1 MALAGATGGDTLELK
16 NANGDS
22 LKQGTDYIVS
32 GKTYTITTKENIVIT
47 GGDPDATVRLESGDD
62 SNVTLD
68 NVTGLKALYAQTGYE
83 MNVTLVGEN
92 HVGYIYGSENGASQ
106 THIVIGGDGALTG
119 HHIGGEYNYDVVSAD
134 ITITGGTIELDG
146 LDGNSS
152 VGARYGAAIG
162 GGNPGGIAK
171 NITITGGEIT
181 VSSMYG
187 AGIGGG
193 SGGNAENI
201 IIEGGKITATS
212 ISGAAIGGGQ
222 KGSAKKI
229 TITGGT
235 VTANGDRGAGIGGGY
250 TGNAENI
257 NISGGTVT
265 ASAHGGAA
273 IGGGQYGGAKNI
285 TITGGTVTATT
296 SIQSSGLLSI
306 GAAIGGGGG
315 DNKSYTSVDIFI
327 PPVDGITIS
336 GGTVTAS
343 APVGVGFIGNA
354 VGCGFYYGSAYGFH
368 TSIATNVSISCGTY
382 TGSEL
387 VSSYIAE
394 GYKLVQNGTVWEVVP
409 NYVAQIG
416 DDKYYTLAE
425 AIAAVQ
431 NEEAITLLSDV
442 ELISTI
448 SVSKKLTIDL
458 AGHTITTPDVAAGP
472 GQSVNGTTIFSLENG
487 ADLTI
492 KDSVGGGK
500 VVPGSV
506 TNSNSSSADK
516 PAIGLEGSAKLT
528 VDNAAVE
535 GFRAINGRYAGG
547 AIETSMLFTGTIEIK
562 NGAVIRGGD
571 NEKSGITVDNYNNF
585 NCKTQGEAGVAI
597 DVSSG
602 TGTVIIENS
611 EIYGGNGLATN
622 GTQSEY
628 ISGGANFAYGAA
640 AIHNSSCA
648 LTITGSEVYGGS
660 SDLYNAYN
668 GTAAIVAGSGT
679 VCITGS
685 TIYGGDAA
693 KKATSGSYGV
703 GGTAIKGAPAEGSVI
718 EGCEIYGGAGGGSYP
733 GTCIEISGVT
743 NLVLKNCV
751 LSSGTAADYCVQ
763 RDQNYGSV
771 LWFKEKNTGI
781 ITLDNCTLKKNN
793 PFAITKAVITGNFG
807 AGSKFKVIGN
817 MTVYAMEEP
826 LITTE
831 NLSSISTTWLNAN
844 GEEGALVARGDGTFY
859 VPVPV
864 AQIDDD
870 KYYSLSEAVEAAASG
885 DTITM
890 IGDVKLLMNAGVDI
904 PAEKSIVIDLNGHKI
919 EGYAATGTTSY
930 VIQNRGILT
939 IKDSSENKSG
949 QIVSYATAPDLS
961 PVPGYASNTILNY
974 GHLTIDGAFVESKG
988 EGYAS
993 FAVDNDAENA
1003 QWRETFDKNVK
1014 LTLINGAKLRSNTSV
1029 TVRMYL
1035 DTEGDYNNVIDI
1047 DGADM
1052 GSLWVQDNAGATA
1065 AKGSLTIKESTFIY
1079 AITIGY
1085 ARVAKHVAVDIQDT
1099 TLTSLYY
1106 RLPDAEGNTLVFK
1119 NNKVQGYFQM
1129 TNPRKV
1135 ISDGLFANALYMDN
1149 SVAYPLS
1156 DYVADGCAV
1165 IANVD
1170 DSTKDAYPYA
1180 VSVPDADSAYCVV
1193 TQKQLEDALKNPAIQ
1208 NIILGADI
1216 HLSNYVTIPRP
1227 VVLDGNNKTISVG
1240 ENPNGL
1246 LLYLKSDN
1254 ITIRNI
1260 NVKGPRYGTRVVGI
1274 TVAHKD
1280 GGNGYTGIV
1289 IDNVTCEDARY
1300 GVYVNNK
1307 NSSVTITNS
1316 VFRNLNNGIGID
1328 GAADIRGNEFSN
1340 ISSNYIEV
1348 GAESTFS
1355 SEDYINLNS
1364 YDALPAIHRGSI
1376 KPAVAK
1382 IGGTYY
1388 ANLAEAVEATTP
1400 GAVIELVKDYSKDFT
1415 IESGWNIT
1423 VKVAEGKQFT
1433 GKVTNNGVLKIE
1445 GTITAGTFGGSGV
1458 YLTDVSGHVPSGYI
1472 CVDAG
1477 NGAYLVKPVS
1487 SNEAIDKVAEAL
1499 DKHGNEDPDAM
1510 DAIADAVNA
1519 VANVDNS
1526 ALAQNSGTM
1535 ENLSQLEAALLA
1547 HVDNIDIA
1555 IESDAPGLEIDVA
1568 NAALSAD
1575 VSEETTSSY
1584 DQEIKVNVKSTTEPD
1599 KATIAIILGKAG
1611 AEEDAAMIP
1620 LNISMERILKE
1631 KDTDTTTATEQI
1643 TVPTAPIV
1651 LTFKLP
1657 EGWDNCAL
1665 VYVNADGTVSD
1676 EVIPVFISDDG
1687 TTVTVILSH
1696 FSTYVLVETPPAK
1709 NENRYEII
1717 LIPDKTDVSAGDTIT
1732 YTVRL
1737 KHTSGGSDSFGFFSY
1752 VPAPENADLLELVG
1766 GAAASGVTYGKV
1778 GGSGPYQFVISTPT
1792 ELEVGETMDIGTLT
1806 YKVKAYETDNAK
1818 VEVKNDPAEETAITN
1833 PSYVVEASLSIT
1845 QDREV
1850 TYHII
1855 TVTFRY
1861 GDGTEETR
1869 FARYDQ
1875 AGLYAS
1881 LVAAYNGTTSDA
1893 PGLADDVQ
1901 GNGSVAGGTQYRLL
1915 DTNWHLSYDPTQS
1928 YTDGVAFRVNATYV
1942 VNRVEL
1948 VPITIPADVTLHA
1961 SVTVTT
1967 RDSQTY
1973 VDKGADLK
1981 FTVSAPV
1988 TGNKKDIVVQVNGA
2002 QVPANPSSVT
2012 DGTTVVT
2019 VDGNYVTGPVT
2030 FEITESVDMTAD
2042 DIGIFTSGSDSTLAY
2057 LKYSEYSGDDT
2068 LVLIKG
2074 KTGASYTLTDGQPQI
2089 FALPEG
2095 VYGAGYT
2102 HAVLVPKQ
2110 ETVSKEAMLAYL
2122 KSIGLIAT
2130 TMVNTPITYDWNTNG
2145 APGAKLADVQATY
2158 DFQSLQTLNWT
2169 PTDELLLKADVM
2181 NLMEGGNV
2189 YAEADYTEARD
2200 GHVSMADVNAFMYLY
2215 TQLAS

>member
-1 MALAGATGGDTLELK
+1 MIDAERSEPQAEIISALRKSVMGGHPL
-16 NANGDS
+16 
-22 LKQGTDYIVS
+22 
-32 GKTYTITTKENIVIT
+32 
-47 GGDPDATVRLESGDD
+47 
-62 SNVTLD
+62 
-68 NVTGLKALYAQTGYE
+68 
-83 MNVTLVGEN
+83 
-92 HVGYIYGSENGASQ
+92 
-106 THIVIGGDGALTG
+106 
-119 HHIGGEYNYDVVSAD
+119 
-134 ITITGGTIELDG
+134 
-146 LDGNSS
+146 
-152 VGARYGAAIG
+152 
-162 GGNPGGIAK
+162 
-171 NITITGGEIT
+171 
-181 VSSMYG
+181 
-187 AGIGGG
+187 
-193 SGGNAENI
+193 
-201 IIEGGKITATS
+201 
-212 ISGAAIGGGQ
+212 
-222 KGSAKKI
+222 
-229 TITGGT
+229 
-235 VTANGDRGAGIGGGY
+235 
-250 TGNAENI
+250 
-257 NISGGTVT
+257 
-265 ASAHGGAA
+265 
-273 IGGGQYGGAKNI
+273 
-285 TITGGTVTATT
+285 
-296 SIQSSGLLSI
+296 
-306 GAAIGGGGG
+306 
-315 DNKSYTSVDIFI
+315 
-327 PPVDGITIS
+327 
-336 GGTVTAS
+336 
-343 APVGVGFIGNA
+343 
-354 VGCGFYYGSAYGFH
+354 
-368 TSIATNVSISCGTY
+368 
-382 TGSEL
+382 
-387 VSSYIAE
+387 
-394 GYKLVQNGTVWEVVP
+394 
-409 NYVAQIG
+409 
-416 DDKYYTLAE
+416 
-425 AIAAVQ
+425 
-431 NEEAITLLSDV
+431 
-442 ELISTI
+442 
-448 SVSKKLTIDL
+448 
-458 AGHTITTPDVAAGP
+458 
-472 GQSVNGTTIFSLENG
+472 
-487 ADLTI
+487 
-492 KDSVGGGK
+492 
-500 VVPGSV
+500 
-506 TNSNSSSADK
+506 
-516 PAIGLEGSAKLT
+516 
-528 VDNAAVE
+528 
-535 GFRAINGRYAGG
+535 
-547 AIETSMLFTGTIEIK
+547 
-562 NGAVIRGGD
+562 
-571 NEKSGITVDNYNNF
+571 
-585 NCKTQGEAGVAI
+585 
-597 DVSSG
+597 
-602 TGTVIIENS
+602 
-611 EIYGGNGLATN
+611 
-622 GTQSEY
+622 Y
-628 ISGGANFAYGAA
+628 IS
-640 AIHNSSCA
+640 
-648 LTITGSEVYGGS
+648 E
-660 SDLYNAYN
+660 
-668 GTAAIVAGSGT
+668 
-679 VCITGS
+679 
-685 TIYGGDAA
+685 
-693 KKATSGSYGV
+693 
-703 GGTAIKGAPAEGSVI
+703 
-718 EGCEIYGGAGGGSYP
+718 
-733 GTCIEISGVT
+733 
-743 NLVLKNCV
+743 
-751 LSSGTAADYCVQ
+751 
-763 RDQNYGSV
+763 
-771 LWFKEKNTGI
+771 
-781 ITLDNCTLKKNN
+781 
-793 PFAITKAVITGNFG
+793 
-807 AGSKFKVIGN
+807 
-817 MTVYAMEEP
+817 
-826 LITTE
+826 
-831 NLSSISTTWLNAN
+831 
-844 GEEGALVARGDGTFY
+844 
-859 VPVPV
+859 
-864 AQIDDD
+864 
-870 KYYSLSEAVEAAASG
+870 
-885 DTITM
+885 
-890 IGDVKLLMNAGVDI
+890 
-904 PAEKSIVIDLNGHKI
+904 
-919 EGYAATGTTSY
+919 
-930 VIQNRGILT
+930 
-939 IKDSSENKSG
+939 
-949 QIVSYATAPDLS
+949 
-961 PVPGYASNTILNY
+961 
-974 GHLTIDGAFVESKG
+974 
-988 EGYAS
+988 
-993 FAVDNDAENA
+993 
-1003 QWRETFDKNVK
+1003 
-1014 LTLINGAKLRSNTSV
+1014 
-1029 TVRMYL
+1029 
-1035 DTEGDYNNVIDI
+1035 
-1047 DGADM
+1047 
-1052 GSLWVQDNAGATA
+1052 
-1065 AKGSLTIKESTFIY
+1065 
-1079 AITIGY
+1079 
-1085 ARVAKHVAVDIQDT
+1085 
-1099 TLTSLYY
+1099 
-1106 RLPDAEGNTLVFK
+1106 
-1119 NNKVQGYFQM
+1119 
-1129 TNPRKV
+1129 
-1135 ISDGLFANALYMDN
+1135 
-1149 SVAYPLS
+1149 
-1156 DYVADGCAV
+1156 
-1165 IANVD
+1165 
-1170 DSTKDAYPYA
+1170 
-1180 VSVPDADSAYCVV
+1180 
-1193 TQKQLEDALKNPAIQ
+1193 
-1208 NIILGADI
+1208 
-1216 HLSNYVTIPRP
+1216 
-1227 VVLDGNNKTISVG
+1227 
-1240 ENPNGL
+1240 
-1246 LLYLKSDN
+1246 
-1254 ITIRNI
+1254 
-1260 NVKGPRYGTRVVGI
+1260 
-1274 TVAHKD
+1274 
-1280 GGNGYTGIV
+1280 
-1289 IDNVTCEDARY
+1289 
-1300 GVYVNNK
+1300 
-1307 NSSVTITNS
+1307 
-1316 VFRNLNNGIGID
+1316 
-1328 GAADIRGNEFSN
+1328 
-1340 ISSNYIEV
+1340 
-1348 GAESTFS
+1348 
-1355 SEDYINLNS
+1355 
-1364 YDALPAIHRGSI
+1364 
-1376 KPAVAK
+1376 
-1382 IGGTYY
+1382 
-1388 ANLAEAVEATTP
+1388 
-1400 GAVIELVKDYSKDFT
+1400 
-1415 IESGWNIT
+1415 
-1423 VKVAEGKQFT
+1423 
-1433 GKVTNNGVLKIE
+1433 KVTNNGVLKIE

-1732 YTVRL
+1732 YTIKL

-2215 TQLAS
+2215 TQLAR